1 MNNSHYIVSNNQ
13 TIIIDNKNGMNPP
26 YYKTIGFIPEN
37 NYNCCYSEQAEELIL
52 PICK

>member
-26 YYKTIGFIPEN
+26 IGFIPEN